1 MIFSSWPFIFLF
13 LPLTALGFFT
23 IPLRFRTAR
32 KLWLTLASLAF
43 YAYWKIEYVPLIV
56 FSILFNYA
64 VAESLLQWRER
75 RLAGWILFAGVGTN
89 LLLLGYFKYAN
100 FVAQSFG
107 WATDRAIPHFD
118 IILPLAIS
126 FFTFTQIAYLVDVYR
141 DQARHYSF
149 LDYSLFVVFFPHLI
163 AGPIIRHWEI
173 IPQYADK
180 DIRANREDISVGLA
194 IFLIGLYKK
203 MLLADG
209 ISGVANA
216 VFGAAERGATLTW
229 FDAWFGAL
237 AYTMQLYFDF
247 SGYSDM
253 AIGLARMFSIRFPF
267 NFSSPYQAD
276 SIPEFWRR
284 WHVTLTRFL
293 REYFYFPLGGN
304 RCGKVRH
311 SLNIF
316 LTMLASG
323 LWHGAGWTFVAWGAL
338 HGVYLLIATLW
349 QQFWEPRAWRRD
361 HWLWRGAM
369 VGVTFLAVLTGW
381 VLFRSVTFAGAGQM
395 LATMAGAHGLT
406 VPFNVGEAQLGI
418 GKMATLIGATI
429 VPEGVAGVT
438 YRWTIPG
445 MLLLLGIC
453 WLLPNTQQWLRDYH
467 PVLEKIP
474 ATRALRL
481 RLGFTV
487 GLVLGLPFFAVAKAF
502 VGSQP
507 SPFLY
512 FNF

>member
-1 MIFSSWPFIFLF
+1 MIFSSWPFIFVF
-13 LPLTALGFFT
+13 LPLTALGFFA
-23 IPLRFRTAR
+23 IPLRFRAAR
-32 KLWLTLASLAF
+32 KIWLTLASLVF

-64 VAESLLQWRER
+64 IAEALLRFHAR
-75 RLAGWILFAGVGTN
+75 RAAWWILCGGVGTN
-89 LLLLGYFKYAN
+89 LALLGYFKYAN
-100 FVAQSFG
+100 FLVQSLG
-107 WATDRAIPHFD
+107 LATGHASAHLD

-141 DQARHYSF
+141 DEARHYSF

-163 AGPIIRHWEI
+163 AGPIVRHWEI

-194 IFLIGLYKK
+194 IFLLGLYKK
-203 MLLADG
+203 LLLADN

-216 VFGAAERGATLTW
+216 VFGAAERGGALTW

-237 AYTMQLYFDF
+237 AYSMQLYFDF

-253 AIGLARMFSIRFPF
+253 AIGLARMFSIRFPLNF
-267 NFSSPYQAD
+267 NSPYQAS

-293 REYFYFPLGGN
+293 REYFYYPMGGN

-311 SLNIF
+311 ALNIF
-316 LTMLASG
+316 LTMLVSG

-338 HGVYLLIATLW
+338 HGAYLLIATQW
-349 QQFWEPRAWRRD
+349 QHFWDARGWRRD

-369 VGVTFLAVLTGW
+369 VVVTFLAVLVGW
-381 VLFRSVTFAGAGQM
+381 VVFRAVSFEGAGRM
-395 LATMAGAHGLT
+395 LATMAGMHGLT
-406 VPFNVGEAQLGI
+406 VPFNVGEAQLGV
-418 GKMATLIGATI
+418 GKLAALVGATI
-429 VPEGVAGVT
+429 VPEGVAGMS
-438 YRWTIPG
+438 YRWTLPG
-445 MLLLLGIC
+445 LMLLLVAC
-453 WLLPNTQQWLRDYH
+453 WALPNTQEWLRNYQ
-467 PVLEKIP
+467 PVLEKISV
-474 ATRALRL
+474 TRAFRL
-481 RLGFTV
+481 RIGFVT
-487 GLVLGLPFFAVAKAF
+487 GLILGLPFFAVVKAF